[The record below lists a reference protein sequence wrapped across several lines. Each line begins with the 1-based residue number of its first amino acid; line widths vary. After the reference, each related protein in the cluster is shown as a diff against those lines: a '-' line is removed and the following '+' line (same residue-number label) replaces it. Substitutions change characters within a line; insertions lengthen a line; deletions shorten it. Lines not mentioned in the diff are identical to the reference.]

1 MRIKTQ
7 ARHSILARDEG
18 GFTMFVTLGVLLV
31 SGLLLAAAFT
41 AANGDIHLTHND
53 TSAKKAYYAAQA
65 GINNYAFH
73 LNTDFNYWTYCTGG
87 AAASNTA
94 LNLVGET
101 PLKTRAVP
109 GATDEKY
116 AIQLLPASTA
126 PVADKKCDPANPV
139 STMIENHAVN
149 GGTFRIQ
156 STGYSGSAKRTILA
170 TFAHTS
176 FLNFLYYTQYETLDP
191 KTYSPEKPQCEQFYN
206 TRPAECQSI
215 QFVNA
220 DVINGPLHTE
230 DRGSICST
238 PTFGRGVEDR
248 IEFLLGTEAGG
259 GGCTNSAIYKG
270 ILIPAGEVTS
280 FEPPP
285 SNAALKTIA
294 GTKYEGK
301 TVIVLT
307 GETMTVSKWKENA
320 KKELIKETESGVP
333 FPTNGVIYVSN
344 KTCSKAYTPYNPS
357 YTTDTECGNV
367 YVSGNYTSSLTIA
380 AENDI
385 VINGSLTPP
394 LEKGEPSTNAVLGL
408 VANNFV
414 RVYHPVSQGPTNNV
428 NECNASNLNAA
439 EDPNKWGTQENIE
452 IYAAILA
459 VNHSFIV
466 DNFRCGVPMGKL
478 NVHGA
483 IAQIFRGTVGTHN
496 GITVVSGYSKNY
508 VYDNRLEVESPPYF
522 LNPIAASWSVKR
534 EVLTPNP

>member
-7 ARHSILARDEG
+7 ARHQLLRSGES
-18 GFTMFVTLGVLLV
+18 GFTMIVTLGVLFV
-31 SGLLLAAAFT
+31 SSLLMAAAFA
-41 AANGDIHLTHND
+41 AANGDIHLTAND
-53 TSAKKAYYAAQA
+53 TAAKKAYYAAQA
-65 GINNYAFH
+65 GISNYAFH

-109 GATDEKY
+109 GTTDEKY

-126 PVADKKCDPANPV
+126 PVADKKCDPVNSV
-139 STMIENHAVN
+139 GTMIENHAVN

-156 STGYSGSAKRTILA
+156 STGYSGGEKRTILA

-191 KTYSPEKPQCEQFYN
+191 ATYSPPRPQCEKFYN
-206 TRPAECQSI
+206 ERPAGECSSI
-215 QFVNA
+215 QFVDA
-220 DVINGPLHTE
+220 DVINGPMHTE
-230 DRGSICST
+230 DRASICSK
-238 PTFGRGVEDR
+238 PTFGRGPEDA
-248 IEFLLGTEAGG
+248 IEFLRGSAAP
-259 GGCTNSAIYKG
+259 GGCTNEAIYKG
-270 ILIPAGEVTS
+270 TIILEPTS

-285 SNAALKTIA
+285 TNAALKSIA

-301 TVIVLT
+301 TVILLT
-307 GETMTVSKWKENA
+307 GETMTVTNKGTTTPN
-320 KKELIKETESGVP
+320 VP
-333 FPTNGVIYVSN
+333 FPTNGVIYVTN
-344 KTCSKAYTPYNPS
+344 KACAKTYTPYNPS

-367 YVSGNYTSSLTIA
+367 YVSGKYTGSLTIG

-385 VINGSLTPP
+385 VINGNLTPP
-394 LEKGEPSTNAVLGL
+394 VDAKGEPTTNAVLGL

-414 RVYHPVSQGPTNNV
+414 RVYHPVSSGGVTNTV
-428 NECNASNLNAA
+428 NECNASNLTAA
-439 EDPNKWGTQENIE
+439 EDPNGWGTLTNPE

-496 GITVVSGYSKNY
+496 GNVVTSGYAKNY

-534 EVLTPNP
+534 AVLTPSP